1 MGTGIA
7 SGNKIESGS
16 VLLGKTGVNR
26 DLEKGTYI
34 GMFAED
40 FKTYLKK
47 EVKLRNLK

>member
-1 MGTGIA
+1 
-7 SGNKIESGS
+7 
-16 VLLGKTGVNR
+16 VNR

>member
-1 MGTGIA
+1 MGQVGIA
-7 SGNKIESGS
+7 SGKKVEAGS

-47 EVKLRNLK
+47 EVKLRNL